1 MNPSTP
7 RLPANYRVVL
17 DVVNEYGAGRHA
29 TAQDVFER
37 ARQLRPGIGFTT
49 VHRGLA
55 RLHELG
61 YVLKLD
67 ISGEGSAMYEPAT
80 GSHAHFR
87 CTACGAVEDVDFT
100 PATRPPANASRP
112 PRPRDPQRIDH
123 VHRPL
128 QTLHSHH
135 AGRAPTV
142 TPSVAEGP
150 PRSRAAATIPSARE
164 LSGPFVTTNRHGD
177 NRRG

>member
-1 MNPSTP
+1 MSPSTP
-7 RLPANYRVVL
+7 QLPANYRVVL

-67 ISGEGSAMYEPAT
+67 ITGEGSAMYEPAT
-80 GSHAHFR
+80 DAHAHFR
-87 CTACGAVEDVDFT
+87 CTACGAVADVDYASDA
-100 PATRPPANASRP
+100 ATR
-112 PRPRDPQRIDH
+112 
-123 VHRPL
+123 
-128 QTLHSHH
+128 
-135 AGRAPTV
+135 
-142 TPSVAEGP
+142 AELE
-150 PRSRAAATIPSARE
+150 A
-164 LSGPFVTTNRHGD
+164 RHGVAIAVSLGSGLYARAMRK
-177 NRRG
+177 NGKGR